1 MSGKARFAAIIS
13 FAGVLLLLIV
23 SIVVSKEGTMAYS
36 KEQIERGRLL
46 VTVGGCHDCHSP
58 KVMTAQG
65 PVPDSS
71 RLLSG
76 HPANEA
82 VPTFPQGVLSE
93 NGWVAATNHHFTAW
107 TGPWGI
113 SFAVNLTP
121 DNLTGI
127 GAWTENS
134 FIKAMRTGKHMGAG
148 RPILPPM
155 PWFNLAALPDE
166 DLRDIFAYLKS
177 LKPVSNQVPLPIPPA
192 GK

>member
-1 MSGKARFAAIIS
+1 MSGKARIAAIIS

-23 SIVVSKEGTMAYS
+23 SIVVSKDGAMAYS

-46 VTVGGCHDCHSP
+46 ATVGGCHDCHSP

-65 PVPDSS
+65 PAPDSS

-76 HPANEA
+76 HPANET
-82 VPTFPQGVLSE
+82 VPTFPQGVFSE
-93 NGWVAATNHHFTAW
+93 SGWVAATNHHFTAW
-107 TGPWGI
+107 IGPWGI
-113 SFAVNLTP
+113 SFAANLTP

-155 PWFNLAALPDE
+155 PWFNLAELPDE
-166 DLRDIFAYLKS
+166 DLRDMFAFLKS